1 MNMNKGAKT
10 AERKPF
16 SWLPLAALS
25 TIALATFVSGYF
37 LASLRHDAQDSRLS
51 DDHGKANNTSLAGTK
66 QNENQ
71 SPVVALHE
79 LTELHRFESMF
90 ARTLALNGVLE
101 RADASLLHQY
111 WDQVK
116 SLDSLS
122 LRIEVQQG
130 IVQRWVVLDPTT
142 AMTLVNDELSREHR
156 KVLLDVFYK
165 EWSRVNL
172 EESLRF
178 VESLD
183 EKSKVFA
190 LTSILLEREDLS
202 IERRRQLASR
212 LDQEWLVFSLVS
224 DTVAQP
230 ESEWNR
236 FIDHNR
242 DRWQDLGDSQ
252 LQMLSHIAFAWV
264 VQDGVE
270 AFGKMRNTLPPS
282 FSLLETTEFVINK
295 LVDRDPQLSFDL
307 VINRAQHEADTGYL
321 LLAEEFVDQ
330 WSEKNPRA
338 ALARASDIEVRGLRL
353 RLQRRTVRTW
363 AEREPYSI
371 MSELDSLPQHLRD
384 YAREW
389 ALSTIAEAS
398 PLFVLTKLN
407 DITDPIVRNDA
418 VDTLVRGWA
427 QQDLAEVLEWIE
439 TDASVAHLQTDLK
452 RTALFSLA
460 ESNPQLA
467 LESALTLPLGD
478 EKVGMEGRVV
488 AWISYVGQLDVAVSM
503 LPQMRDASTTIYAY
517 ESVIGDLIRHEDASR
532 AVDLFFE
539 LSKNESLDIE
549 EPLSTLAQ
557 DVPDHLFSA
566 IDQMK
571 RPILRAEAARLLYK
585 HHKDS
590 DRFTAEQITTLQ
602 VLSQSEH
609 ESRLNSAYDE
619 LREAM
624 REQE

>member
-1 MNMNKGAKT
+1 MNKGAKT
-10 AERKPF
+10 AELKPF

-37 LASLRHDAQDSRLS
+37 LASLRQDAQDSRLS
-51 DDHGKANNTSLAGTK
+51 DDHGKANNTSLAGNK

-90 ARTLALNGVLE
+90 ARTIALNGVLE

-156 KVLLDVFYK
+156 KVLLDVFYR

>member
-1 MNMNKGAKT
+1 MNINKGVRT
-10 AERKPF
+10 VERKTLN
-16 SWLPLAALS
+16 WLLLAV
-25 TIALATFVSGYF
+25 LATTALVAFVSGYF
-37 LASLRHDAQDSRLS
+37 LASIRHDAQDSRFS
-51 DDHGKANNTSLAGTK
+51 DDRGKIVNTSVVSTTQSHNLA
-66 QNENQ
+66 E
-71 SPVVALHE
+71 VAFHE
-79 LTELHRFESMF
+79 LPELEHFESMF
-90 ARTLALNGVLE
+90 ARTVALNRLLE
-101 RADASLLHQY
+101 RADAALLHQY
-111 WDQVK
+111 WDQVE
-116 SLDSLS
+116 SFDSLS
-122 LRIEVQQG
+122 LRREVRQG
-130 IVQRWVVLDPTT
+130 IVQRWVVLDPTM
-142 AMTLVNDELSREHR
+142 ALTLINDELSRER
-156 KVLLDVFYK
+156 RNELLEEFYR

-172 EESLRF
+172 EESLSY
-178 VESLD
+178 VETLD
-183 EKSKVFA
+183 EQSQVFA
-190 LTSILLEREDLS
+190 LTSILVEREDLS
-202 IERRRQLASR
+202 VDQRRLLARR
-212 LDQEWLVFSLVS
+212 LDQEWLVFVVVG
-224 DTVAQP
+224 DAVETP
-230 ESEWNR
+230 ELEWNR
-236 FIDHNR
+236 FVDHNR
-242 DRWQDLGDSQ
+242 ERWEDLGDSQ
-252 LQMLSHIAFAWV
+252 LQMLTHIAFAWV

-270 AFGKMRNTLPPS
+270 AFRKMRDTLPAE
-282 FSLLETTEFVINK
+282 FSLLGATKDVINK
-295 LVDRDPQLSFDL
+295 LLNIDPQLAFDL
-307 VINRAQHEADTGYL
+307 VIDRTQHETDTGYL
-321 LLAEEFVDQ
+321 QLAEEFVDH
-330 WSEKNPRA
+330 WSEQDPKA
-338 ALARASDIEVRGLRL
+338 ALARASDIKRRGLRL
-353 RLQRRTVRTW
+353 RLQNRTVRTW
-363 AEREPYSI
+363 AELEPYAI
-371 MSELDSLPQHLRD
+371 MSELESLPQHLRN

-389 ALSTIAEAS
+389 ALTMIAEAS
-398 PLFVLTKLN
+398 PQFVLTKLN

-452 RTALFSLA
+452 RTALYSLA

-478 EKVGMEGRVV
+478 EKVGMEGQVV

-590 DRFTAEQITTLQ
+590 NRFTADQITTLQ

-609 ESRLNSAYDE
+609 KSRLNSAYDE

>member
-1 MNMNKGAKT
+1 MNKGAKT

-37 LASLRHDAQDSRLS
+37 LASLRQDAQDSRLS
-51 DDHGKANNTSLAGTK
+51 DDHGKANNTSLAGNK

-156 KVLLDVFYK
+156 KVLLDVFYR